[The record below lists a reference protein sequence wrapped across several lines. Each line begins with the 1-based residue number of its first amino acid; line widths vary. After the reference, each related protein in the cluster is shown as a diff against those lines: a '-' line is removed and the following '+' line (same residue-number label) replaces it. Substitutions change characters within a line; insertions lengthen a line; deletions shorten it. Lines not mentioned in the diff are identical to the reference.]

1 MRLVLDARARAFL
14 RRVPVTKVY
23 TGVELLL
30 IALLAVQCAR
40 LVWTVLTPVGPVGNW
55 RPEEGNAAG
64 SPQAILRSF
73 DPFFLI
79 SGGDAAGPSVVTTLQ
94 LTLYGTRLDA
104 AQGGGSAIIA
114 GPDGVQQSIAVGQ
127 EIMPGVR
134 LKAVAFDHVTIDR
147 GGASEDLYLVQPDQ
161 TPPAAPAPNGPP
173 LIGGS
178 SVVSPLP
185 TAAPAATSAIGA
197 QGVTFAQIKGDVGFI
212 PRIDNGRV
220 SGLTVRAQGSG
231 AAFRAA
237 GLRDGDVVTQI
248 GGQPVSS
255 QGDIE
260 RIGAQYAKGGVLSIT
275 VERGGGT
282 VPLAI
287 TIAGQ

>member
-40 LVWTVLTPVGPVGNW
+40 LVWAVLTPVGPVGVW
-55 RPEEGNAAG
+55 RPEQGNIAAA
-64 SPQAILRSF
+64 PQAILRGF

-94 LTLYGTRLDA
+94 LTLFGTRLDE

-114 GPDGVQQSIAVGQ
+114 GPDGVQQSIGVGQ

-147 GGASEDLYLVQPDQ
+147 GGASEDLFLVQPDQ
-161 TPPAAPAPNGPP
+161 APAAAPVPNGPP
-173 LIGGS
+173 LIGGNG
-178 SVVSPLP
+178 
-185 TAAPAATSAIGA
+185 AAPPVGPPAPGGNGA
-197 QGVTFAQIKGDVGFI
+197 NGVSFGQIKSDIGFI
-212 PRIDNGRV
+212 PRIDQGRV
-220 SGLTVRAQGSG
+220 NGMTVRSQGGG

-248 GGQPVSS
+248 GGRPVSG
-255 QGDIE
+255 QADIE
-260 RIGAQYAKGGVLSIT
+260 RIGAQYAKGGTLSIT
-275 VERGGGT
+275 VERGGAT
-282 VPLAI
+282 LPLAI
-287 TIAGQ
+287 TIAGP